1 MELESDP
8 LPEVSGTVIHF
19 NKGAA
24 FFQFQAE
31 GGTAAICLFRPNRVL
46 INGRRLTTGQLKSVD
61 TIGQLLAIG
70 DTVTGLV
77 TPRTGDQPY
86 VVSTNRQVGRNT
98 WQCGGAG
105 AALVGWISKRQ
116 AGSGSSSEDNG
127 FFCKLVMKNFLVSF
141 IFTFVVK
148 VICTGMDPGGKN
160 LRGKNLKRCKELVP
174 VPLIIVILLKNV
186 S

>member
-1 MELESDP
+1 MAAEQKQISESMELESDP

-77 TPRTGDQPY
+77 TPRTGDKPY
-86 VVSTNRQVGRNT
+86 VVSTNSQVGRNT

-105 AALVGWISKRQ
+105 AALVGWIRKRQ

-148 VICTGMDPGGKN
+148 VKLFVPVWIQEGRIWGGK
-160 LRGKNLKRCKELVP
+160 
-174 VPLIIVILLKNV
+174 I
-186 S
+186 